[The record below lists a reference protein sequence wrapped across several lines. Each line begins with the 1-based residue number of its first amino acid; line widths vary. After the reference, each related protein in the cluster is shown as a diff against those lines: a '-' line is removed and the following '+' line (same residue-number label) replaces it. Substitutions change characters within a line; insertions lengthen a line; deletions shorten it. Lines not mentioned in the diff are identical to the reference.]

1 MRLIEINIL
10 NPLSYQLTTKIYDL
24 LAKKGGGGESWKGG
38 EETTKKTTKQNSPI
52 ALMELKRSVPLH
64 EHHTALIN

>member
-1 MRLIEINIL
+1 M
-10 NPLSYQLTTKIYDL
+10 YL
-24 LAKKGGGGESWKGG
+24 LAKKWWGGQIIGGENKK
-38 EETTKKTTKQNSPI
+38 KKTKPNTKQASPI